1 LLFAEGLASEL
12 RTHGVD
18 VQAMCPGG
26 TYSEFQRVAGLEPK
40 NFGPLERLMFRTP
53 TAVVA
58 TSLRTL
64 GGRVTVV
71 DGWLNRLLVFSMK
84 LMPRRI
90 STWAFGAFM
99 ARFSAGR

>member
-1 LLFAEGLASEL
+1 
-12 RTHGVD
+12 
-18 VQAMCPGG
+18 MCPGG